1 MCNIWRLS
9 TSCYTHIIILYY
21 NISPNNGLT
30 KKKKKKKGAKI
41 ITNPYLSWIKKINL
55 FILNIILN
63 IK

>member
-1 MCNIWRLS
+1 MVE
-9 TSCYTHIIILYY
+9 
-21 NISPNNGLT
+21 
-30 KKKKKKKGAKI
+30 KQKKKKKKGAKI